1 MRVLLLNY
9 EYPPLGGG
17 AGVATAALAQGL
29 AVRGVAVDVVTA
41 RDDRSD
47 PPETEFAGLKLHPV
61 FTKRKGVHQAGIAG
75 AYSYLLGAVPIV
87 RRLLHSNRYDAVHVF
102 FSLPT
107 GALIPLVGLTAEPV
121 VVSLRGS
128 DVPGYDRSKPKL
140 QRAHRALLPLT
151 RWIWRRADRV
161 VAVCD
166 SLRKLARETE
176 PDLRVDVVPNG
187 VDLDLFRPA
196 PEPRPARRGPV
207 RCIAVA
213 RLIQRKG
220 LADLL
225 RACSLLERGRRICC
239 APWRGSWGWAATCTL
254 RERSSERHW
263 PSATERRISSHWCR
277 STKPS
282 APSSPRRSRATL
294 PIVGS
299 DIGGIPEL
307 VTEGE
312 NGFLVPA
319 GEPEPLARAVRRL
332 AGDAEMR
339 LRMGARNQAR
349 AETTLSWDAMTDRYL
364 GLYHELAGTP
374 ASRPSELV
382 GASG

>member
-225 RACSLLERGRRICC
+225 RACSLLERGSFRLEIVGDGPSEDLLRSL
-239 APWRGSWGWAATCTL
+239 AGELGVGGDVHFAGALERTALAERYREADLFTL
-254 RERSSERHW
+254 VPFDEAFGTVFAEALASDPADRRERH
-263 PSATERRISSHWCR
+263 RRN
-277 STKPS
+277 P
-282 APSSPRRSRATL
+282 
-294 PIVGS
+294 G
-299 DIGGIPEL
+299 
-307 VTEGE
+307 
-312 NGFLVPA
+312 
-319 GEPEPLARAVRRL
+319 
-332 AGDAEMR
+332 AGDGGRER
-339 LRMGARNQAR
+339 LSG
-349 AETTLSWDAMTDRYL
+349 
-364 GLYHELAGTP
+364 
-374 ASRPSELV
+374 SRR
-382 GASG
+382 